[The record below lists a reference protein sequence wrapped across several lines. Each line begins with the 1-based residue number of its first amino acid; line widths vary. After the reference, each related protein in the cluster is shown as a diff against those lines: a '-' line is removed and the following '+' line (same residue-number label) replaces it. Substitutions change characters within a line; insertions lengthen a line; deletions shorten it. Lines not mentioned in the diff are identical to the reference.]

1 MVCERLGIVEYFG
14 FTNMMSAIGDGST
27 YNRIMKK
34 WPYIAMFTLSHL
46 HTTYFLA
53 ESLVPTARLGGDS
66 CVPISYCIL
75 DFEQHSSNMGAGL
88 SKTVNAKTY

>member
-27 YNRIMKK
+27 YNRIMT
-34 WPYIAMFTLSHL
+34 MFTLSHL

-53 ESLVPTARLGGDS
+53 ETLVPTARLGDDS
-66 CVPISYCIL
+66 CVPISYYTL
-75 DFEQHSSNMGAGL
+75 DFEQHSSNMIAGL
-88 SKTVNAKTY
+88 SKTVNAKRY